1 MSEEKRENPNGQDP
15 PVAGQQEPDWLTEL
29 KQIARP
35 EWIESMASPEGGAI
49 LSEILPKE
57 LSAQEVAAMGSK
69 ERRVWELIG
78 FFYRAQNRWHDA
90 IAIYRSMYLHFLQ
103 EQLTTTKRIHK
114 GMPLV
119 WIADCYLNLANIP
132 LSKRYMM
139 LTLIEDAISM
149 FGDVDP
155 VQTGSYFRLAWRHGM
170 PDIELKRY
178 SQQAWE
184 VFKEDTEFAMFPEY
198 VLQELD
204 KNWIIEIP
212 SPNDLSLYTAN
223 SLYIDFLKKRLG
235 EPTGKILERL
245 ADYMLSC
252 IPGCRTAMRKR
263 SYSTDYD
270 IVCSLHG
277 PFVDY
282 RSDFGRYFVCECKD
296 WSGPA
301 DFTTMAKFARVLDSI
316 KASFGIIFSKHG
328 ISGDEATEYASR
340 EQLKVYQDRGL
351 IIVVVDEDD
360 VDFVLNSGNFVSLL
374 REKYEEIR
382 LDLRT

>member
-1 MSEEKRENPNGQDP
+1 
-15 PVAGQQEPDWLTEL
+15 
-29 KQIARP
+29 
-35 EWIESMASPEGGAI
+35 MA
-49 LSEILPKE
+49 
-57 LSAQEVAAMGSK
+57 
-69 ERRVWELIG
+69 
-78 FFYRAQNRWHDA
+78 
-90 IAIYRSMYLHFLQ
+90 
-103 EQLTTTKRIHK
+103 TTKRIHK

-119 WIADCYLNLANIP
+119 WIAECYLNLANIP

-139 LTLIEDAISM
+139 LTLIEDAISSS
-149 FGDVDP
+149 GDVDP

-170 PDIELKRY
+170 PDVELKQY
-178 SQQAWE
+178 SMEAWN
-184 VFKEDTEFAMFPEY
+184 VFKEDTDYSLFPEY

-212 SPNDLSLYTAN
+212 SPNDMSLYNAN
-223 SLYIDFLKKRLG
+223 PIYVNFLKERLG

-245 ADYMLSC
+245 ADYLLSC

-263 SYSTDYD
+263 IYSTDYD

-296 WSGPA
+296 WSKPA

-316 KASFGIIFSKHG
+316 KANFGIIFSKQG
-328 ISGDEATEYASR
+328 ISGDETTEYASR
-340 EQLKVYQDRGL
+340 EQLKVFQDRGL
-351 IIVVVDEDD
+351 VIVVIDENDIEY
-360 VDFVLNSGNFVSLL
+360 VSNSGNLVSLL

-382 LDLRT
+382 LDLRN